1 MRLCPER
8 TVVPGLDPEPEL
20 GGSSTSEGHSG
31 LLDPHLDGPGLAM
44 ELYPDELRLDS
55 EAVRSAR
62 EHMENGLR

>member
-1 MRLCPER
+1 L
-8 TVVPGLDPEPEL
+8 EPQR
-20 GGSSTSEGHSG
+20 
-31 LLDPHLDGPGLAM
+31 DGPGLAM